1 MGNAT
6 RLEIVHNLRDGPKRV
21 SDLAE
26 LLNLSQPTVSRH
38 ISVLRNAGIL
48 AYQREPEGL
57 FYHITNPKISSV
69 CDLMREVLAEQYAQ
83 QSQLIDMM

>member
-6 RLEIVHNLRDGPKRV
+6 RLEIVHTLREGPKRG
-21 SDLAE
+21 SDLAA
-26 LLNLSQPTVSRH
+26 LLGLSQPTVSRH

-48 AYQREPEGL
+48 ACEREPNGL
-57 FYHITNPKISSV
+57 FYHIANPKISSV